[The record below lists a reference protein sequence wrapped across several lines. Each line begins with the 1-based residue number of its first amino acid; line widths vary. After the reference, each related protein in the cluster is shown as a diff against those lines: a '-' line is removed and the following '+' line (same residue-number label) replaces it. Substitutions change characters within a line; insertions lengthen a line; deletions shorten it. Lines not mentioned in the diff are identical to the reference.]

1 MDVLIDGNTRTIK
14 PEIKKQEAGSL
25 GTLLALLAASIV
37 QLVIS
42 SLVKH
47 ISGRGVRKT
56 GIGYM
61 DKIILFQSI
70 LEAILRLLIVSITNL
85 DLMPIFSR
93 NNLPRIKDGAYII
106 NLNDKKSERT
116 HCVSL
121 FIDRYTA
128 VYFDS
133 SECQ

>member
-106 NLNDKKSERT
+106 
-116 HCVSL
+116 SL
-121 FIDRYTA
+121 DDTKVKRDIEFHYYRQNIFLKR
-128 VYFDS
+128 S
-133 SECQ
+133 

>member
-1 MDVLIDGNTRTIK
+1 MDVLIDGNTGTIK
-14 PEIKKQEAGSL
+14 PEIKKQEAGFL

-42 SLVKH
+42 SLVKR

-70 LEAILRLLIVSITNL
+70 L
-85 DLMPIFSR
+85 
-93 NNLPRIKDGAYII
+93 
-106 NLNDKKSERT
+106 
-116 HCVSL
+116 
-121 FIDRYTA
+121 
-128 VYFDS
+128 
-133 SECQ
+133 

>member
-42 SLVKH
+42 SLVKR

-106 NLNDKKSERT
+106 
-116 HCVSL
+116 SL
-121 FIDRYTA
+121 DDTKVKRDIEFHYYRQNIFLKR
-128 VYFDS
+128 S
-133 SECQ
+133 

>member
-42 SLVKH
+42 SLVKR

-93 NNLPRIKDGAYII
+93 NNLPRIKDGAYVI
-106 NLNDKKSERT
+106 
-116 HCVSL
+116 SL
-121 FIDRYTA
+121 DDTKVKEDIEFHYYRQNIFLKR
-128 VYFDS
+128 S
-133 SECQ
+133 

>member
-47 ISGRGVRKT
+47 ISGRGVTKT

-106 NLNDKKSERT
+106 
-116 HCVSL
+116 SL
-121 FIDRYTA
+121 DDTKVKRDIEFHYYRQNIFLKR
-128 VYFDS
+128 S
-133 SECQ
+133 